1 MKLTRRTN
9 SIILWVISI
18 GLLVSMVI
26 AFTPSFGNLF
36 GGAGVGTNVSPTVFE
51 VNGED
56 VTELDVARA
65 EQNPP
70 FNLNVEG
77 EAGDDLRLL
86 LVDSLVDNTVLRQAA
101 SKTRVSGGEV
111 NAAVND
117 FRESQNVA
125 GSRNDR
131 AYLTLINR
139 FGFDDASFRAYF
151 RDQLRAEKYQEA
163 LTEDVTVSDEEV
175 AAFYEANPQAYQTEA
190 RVRAREIVLDDEAVA
205 ADVYARAAAG
215 EDFAALA
222 TETSLERADRAGALG
237 AAEGTT
243 EPEPVGRAALPTPVA
258 DAAFG
263 LQGPGL
269 TQVIPAGD
277 RYYVVKVE
285 DFVAAGTKPFE
296 EVRDQVADDALAAK
310 KAGVLEAEFEELR
323 AAANLTFPA
332 DSAYDLE
339 DTVVARVGDEDIKR
353 SELSRAVYL
362 SPQIQQSLSPQ
373 TAELVT
379 TLFKPSVLEQLINRD
394 LAYQGADT
402 LDAQFIGSK
411 GQVAQEALAF
421 VSRDAAASDEEL
433 QTYYDANQ
441 DSFTVPASAVVTR
454 TDFASETAASDFR
467 NALLAGGDLQDAAN
481 AAGGTVQDLGTV
493 RQGALQPEL
502 DSVLFETDAFTPLPN
517 SVEAVS
523 DVLVLN
529 EPAEPDPVGAE
540 TGGSDTGGA
549 ETGGTETGGTETS
562 SADASVTTDETI
574 DAETADA
581 EAATEAETGGATE
594 TTTQDVYVVL
604 VAERTPARV
613 RPLSEVRAQVESAV
627 LQTKRAELQETWLT
641 GLREEIGVENLL
653 AAANPG
659 DGFTT
664 APLDTGSETGGAPLE
679 EAPADTGAEPA
690 DLEAIDAE
698 GVDPVIDTVPAA
710 EDATPADETTDTPS
724 TDPATAPTEET
735 TP

>member
-36 GGAGVGTNVSPTVFE
+36 GGTGVGTNVSPTVFE

-163 LTEDVTVSDEEV
+163 LTEDVTVTDEEV

-190 RVRAREIVLDDEAVA
+190 RIRAREIVLDDEAVA

-269 TQVIPAGD
+269 TQVITAGD

-454 TDFASETAASDFR
+454 ADFTAETAASDFR
-467 NALLAGGDLQDAAN
+467 NALLAGGDLQDTAN

-502 DSVLFETDAFTPLPN
+502 DSALFETDAFTPLPD

-523 DVLVLN
+523 DVLVLS

-549 ETGGTETGGTETS
+549 ETGGAETGG
-562 SADASVTTDETI
+562 ADASVTTDET
-574 DAETADA
+574 ADT
-581 EAATEAETGGATE
+581 EAATEAETGGAAE
-594 TTTQDVYVVL
+594 TATQDVYVVL

-690 DLEAIDAE
+690 DLETIDAE

-710 EDATPADETTDTPS
+710 EDATPADEPS
-724 TDPATAPTEET
+724 TDPATSPTEET

>member
-163 LTEDVTVSDEEV
+163 LTEDVTVTDEEV

-190 RVRAREIVLDDEAVA
+190 RIRAREIVLDDEAVA

-269 TQVIPAGD
+269 TQVISAGD

-310 KAGVLEAEFEELR
+310 KAGVLEAKFEELR

-454 TDFASETAASDFR
+454 TDFTAETAASDFR

-502 DSVLFETDAFTPLPN
+502 DGVLFNTDAFTPLPD

-523 DVLVLN
+523 DILVLS

-549 ETGGTETGGTETS
+549 ETGGTETSG
-562 SADASVTTDETI
+562 ADASVTTDET
-574 DAETADA
+574 AAA
-581 EAATEAETGGATE
+581 EATTEAETGGAAE
-594 TTTQDVYVVL
+594 TATQDVYVVL
-604 VAERTPARV
+604 TAERTPARV

-664 APLDTGSETGGAPLE
+664 APLDTGSETGGATLK
-679 EAPADTGAEPA
+679 EAPATTGAEPA
-690 DLEAIDAE
+690 NSE
-698 GVDPVIDTVPAA
+698 GVDSVIDTAPAA

-724 TDPATAPTEET
+724 TDPETAPAEET